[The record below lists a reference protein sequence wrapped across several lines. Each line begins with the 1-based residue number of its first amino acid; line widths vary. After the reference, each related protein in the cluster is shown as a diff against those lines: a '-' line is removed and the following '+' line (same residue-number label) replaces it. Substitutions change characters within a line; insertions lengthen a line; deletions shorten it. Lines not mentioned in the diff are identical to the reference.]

1 MQLQEQIVSAIN
13 TTLKNPIYQRMQL
26 LNIKSILKDSNFIKK
41 REGVNPYL
49 VVLHFVYMLVMNKK
63 ISTFM
68 NQSKDSLKKDT
79 YYRLLQNSNYNWRKL
94 LCLTTL
100 KILKLLHKVQNPEA
114 VKVFETYVKCCV

>member
-1 MQLQEQIVSAIN
+1 
-13 TTLKNPIYQRMQL
+13 
-26 LNIKSILKDSNFIKK
+26 
-41 REGVNPYL
+41 
-49 VVLHFVYMLVMNKK
+49 
-63 ISTFM
+63 M

-114 VKVFETYVKCCV
+114 VKVFIIDDTVEGKTGKYVEGSRDELCSNKEKRTIRGINVVSLN